1 MIKNRPIDFGID
13 YDRLAALTENYVS
26 SDLKLIVD
34 EASRKTIRDGIKRIS
49 MTTLKFV
56 INNQKPTVSL
66 SELKKYEITS

>member
-13 YDRLAALTENYVS
+13 YDILAALTENYVS